1 MKKLLLII
9 PVLLLATVTFSQG
22 IIFEQG
28 TWKEVLAK
36 AQQTNKPIFVDVFTS
51 WCGPCKQ
58 MSSTIFPL
66 DTVGQVFNKN
76 FICYQIDA
84 EKGEGIEIA
93 KKYEVKAYPTYLFI
107 KGDGTP
113 IYRSLGSMPAKNFI
127 EVSKS
132 AMAEMNDPKPIA
144 AWEKEYVEKKND
156 PRFLL
161 DYINKRSKSGLSNTQ
176 LFDEYLKLIP
186 EEERYSAVVGKLYL
200 KEGPDMRVNS
210 FAYENFLKNHKKLFM
225 GITNTFLIDGVTNTA
240 HDAAKIKNLQL
251 LATAISAYDS
261 IPKYFVTI
269 QKDEVYMKYYAATG
283 ETDKYVKYT
292 LDFGNNHL
300 MKINPDSINR
310 YDKKMFPSYENI
322 LNSGRGSLAKLD
334 STEKAELRS
343 TFAHM
348 EANKHGLSLNQI
360 AWDVFEKTT
369 DKIALRNALSWS
381 KRSLEFVPDNATY
394 LDTYANLLYKLGQK
408 QEAITNEKEALRLTD
423 KKDTE
428 TYKGMENTLRKM
440 TAGEKTWK

>member
-9 PVLLLATVTFSQG
+9 PALLLAIVTFSQG
-22 IIFEQG
+22 IVFEHG
-28 TWKEVLAK
+28 KWKEVLAK

-51 WCGPCKQ
+51 WCEPCKQ
-58 MSSTIFPL
+58 MSKEIFPL
-66 DTVGQVFNKN
+66 ETVGQAFNEN

-107 KGDGTP
+107 KGDGTQ

-127 EVSKS
+127 EVSKT
-132 AMAEMNDPKPIA
+132 AIAEMNDPKPIA

-156 PRFLL
+156 PKFLL
-161 DYINKRSKSGLSNTQ
+161 DYIDKRSKSGLSNAG
-176 LFDEYLKLIP
+176 LFDEYLKLLP
-186 EEERYSAVVGKLYL
+186 EEERYSAIVGKLYL

-210 FAYENFLKNHKKLFM
+210 FAYANFLKNHKKLFM
-225 GITNTFLIDGVTNTA
+225 GITNTFLIDGITNTA
-240 HDAAKIKNLQL
+240 YDAAKTKNEQL

-261 IPKYFVTI
+261 LPKYFATI
-269 QKDEVYMKYYAATG
+269 QKDEVYMKYYSTTG

-300 MKINPDSINR
+300 MKINPDSIILH
-310 YDKKMFPSYENI
+310 DKKLFPFYENM
-322 LNSGRGSLAKLD
+322 LKSERGPLAKLD
-334 STEKAELRS
+334 STEKIELRS
-343 TFAHM
+343 TLEHM

-360 AWDVFEKTT
+360 AWDLFEKTK
-369 DKIALRNALSWS
+369 DKNALGNALAWS
-381 KRSLEFVPDNATY
+381 KRSLEFVPNNATY

-408 QEAITNEKEALRLTD
+408 QEAIINEKEALRLAD
-423 KKDTE
+423 KKDAE
-428 TYKGMENTLRKM
+428 TYKGMEDTLRKM
-440 TAGEKTWK
+440 NAGEKTWK